1 MYMDKTKKE
10 RKIPRRYVP
19 KSLSEADKK
28 KQLKS
33 IQSKTYEDRPKLKT
47 FKSKKSK
54 QTEAF
59 DKKYGDRLKKMKGGK
74 SKANI
79 SKLTGIPVSALNE
92 VYDRGLRAY
101 KESGSRPNQTANSW
115 ATARMYSYIMNIG
128 GSRKFD
134 KDITKKYK
142 VKFKD

>member
-1 MYMDKTKKE
+1 MDKTKKE

-19 KSLSEADKK
+19 KSLSEEDKK

-33 IQSKTYEDRPKLKT
+33 IKSGTFEDRPKLKT

-79 SKLTGIPVSALNE
+79 SKLTAIPVRALNE

-115 ATARMYSYIMNIG
+115 ATARMYSYIMGIG

>member
-1 MYMDKTKKE
+1 MDKTKKE

-79 SKLTGIPVSALNE
+79 SKLTGIPVSALKE
-92 VYDRGLRAY
+92 VYDKGLAAY
-101 KESGSRPNQTANSW
+101 KTGSRPNQTANSW
-115 ATARMYSYIMNIG
+115 ATARMYSYIMGIG
-128 GSRKFD
+128 GSRKAD
-134 KDITKKYK
+134 REITKKYK

>member
-79 SKLTGIPVSALNE
+79 SKLTAIPVRALNE

-115 ATARMYSYIMNIG
+115 ATARMYSYIMGIG

>member
-1 MYMDKTKKE
+1 MDKTKKE

-33 IQSKTYEDRPKLKT
+33 IKSGTFEDRPKLKT

-79 SKLTGIPVSALNE
+79 SKLTAIPVRALNE

-115 ATARMYSYIMNIG
+115 ATARMYSYIMGIG

>member
-1 MYMDKTKKE
+1 MDNKKRKIQGT
-10 RKIPRRYVP
+10 RKIPQRYVP

-33 IQSKTYEDRPKLKT
+33 IQSGSFEDRPKLKT

-79 SKLTGIPVSALNE
+79 SKLTGIPVRALKE
-92 VYDRGLRAY
+92 VYDKGLSAY
-101 KESGSRPNQTANSW
+101 KSGSRPNQTANSW
-115 ATARMYSYIMNIG
+115 ATARMYSYIMGIG
-128 GSRKFD
+128 GSRKAD
-134 KDITKKYK
+134 KEITKKYN
-142 VKFKD
+142 VKF

>member
-1 MYMDKTKKE
+1 MDKTKKE

-79 SKLTGIPVSALNE
+79 SKLTAIPVRALNE

-115 ATARMYSYIMNIG
+115 ATARMYSYIMGIG
-128 GSRKFD
+128 GSRKAD
-134 KDITKKYK
+134 REITKKYK

>member
-79 SKLTGIPVSALNE
+79 SKLTGIPVSALKE

>member
-33 IQSKTYEDRPKLKT
+33 IKSGTFEDRPKLKT

-79 SKLTGIPVSALNE
+79 SKLTGIPVKALNE
-92 VYDRGLRAY
+92 VYDKGLAAY
-101 KESGSRPNQTANSW
+101 KTGSRPNQTANSW
-115 ATARMYSYIMNIG
+115 ATARMYSYIMGIG
-128 GSRKFD
+128 GSRKAD
-134 KDITKKYK
+134 REITKKYK